1 MIKQRIDAQRLSVD
15 NSRMSN
21 SNGTPDFKGFVD
33 MGDSECAVSAGCL
46 PLSSV
51 ELVPLRVL
59 GSRSRQAMD
68 GRVRQPAS
76 SIK

>member
-51 ELVPLRVL
+51 ELVPLENSWKPESTGYGWSCAPTREFN
-59 GSRSRQAMD
+59 
-68 GRVRQPAS
+68 
-76 SIK
+76 

>member
-51 ELVPLRVL
+51 ELVPLT
-59 GSRSRQAMD
+59 
-68 GRVRQPAS
+68 S
-76 SIK
+76 SWKPESTGYGWSCAPTREFN